1 MREATQVDS
10 DSEDSEPF
18 SSDQADD
25 VVVRGGVAREI
36 WSVTHGDSDTDRVA
50 AQHDDVPPVSDAF
63 LDALERDLEPTL
75 AVPAL
80 SAARGQQSAPE
91 AGGRRVVLIP
101 ASPEGTPR
109 SIQDVQSSLLCN
121 RFAVLAD
128 DNVDDLTEDQPTEFP
143 TVRTM
148 ERPWGSEHG
157 RVRGTSGGGWC

>member
-1 MREATQVDS
+1 MS
-10 DSEDSEPF
+10 HLCLMHF
-18 SSDQADD
+18 
-25 VVVRGGVAREI
+25 
-36 WSVTHGDSDTDRVA
+36 
-50 AQHDDVPPVSDAF
+50 F
-63 LDALERDLEPTL
+63 DALERDLEPTL

-148 ERPWGSEHG
+148 EDLGAGARSESEERQEAVGVDWHHG
-157 RVRGTSGGGWC
+157 EGGCHPSPSSSTC